1 MNISNSAKFGIAIV
15 GVIIVAVLM
24 LVGAYIDAANYGVT
38 MEKKLEAEYMNNQN
52 VLTQYSQKI
61 GEAAQVPTMMKDD
74 LKEIVTAAITGRYG
88 KDGSQ
93 ATFQWLKEQNPQLD
107 SKVYVKL
114 QQIIEA
120 GRNEFQNAQTR
131 LIDTRRS
138 YETNLGYVWKGFWLR
153 LAGYPK
159 VELDKYKPIT
169 TDNVQKIFQ
178 EGKETGPIKL
188 R

>member
-1 MNISNSAKFGIAIV
+1 MQISNSAKFGLGALLV
-15 GVIIVAVLM
+15 VILSMLM
-24 LVGAYIDAANYGVT
+24 LVMSYIDAANYGVM
-38 MEKKLEAEYMNNQN
+38 MEKKLEAEYTNNQN
-52 VLTQYSQKI
+52 ILAQYSQKI
-61 GEAAQVPTMMKDD
+61 SEAAQVPSIMRDD
-74 LKEIVTAAITGRYG
+74 LKEVVMAAISGRYG

-120 GRNEFQNAQTR
+120 GRNEFQNVQTR
-131 LIDTRRS
+131 MIDTRRS
-138 YETNLGYVWKGFWLR
+138 YETNLGYVWKGFWMR

-159 VELDKYKPIT
+159 TDLKKYEPII
-169 TDNVQKIFQ
+169 TDNVQKIFK